1 MRSAAR
7 WTYEQVQAVLDGK
20 DVPSLRHLKDNLL
33 TLNRL
38 ALALMRM
45 RMERG
50 AIDFDLPETK
60 VILDS
65 EGKPVR
71 FERWERT
78 QSHRLIEEC
87 MLAAN
92 EAVGSLFQQKRLP
105 TIFRHPAQ
113 PHREK
118 LL

>member
-71 FERWERT
+71 FERRERKP
-78 QSHRLIEEC
+78 QQPPHQER
-87 MLAAN
+87 ML
-92 EAVGSLFQQKRLP
+92 
-105 TIFRHPAQ
+105 PARGGDAR
-113 PHREK
+113 PMPPERV
-118 LL
+118 